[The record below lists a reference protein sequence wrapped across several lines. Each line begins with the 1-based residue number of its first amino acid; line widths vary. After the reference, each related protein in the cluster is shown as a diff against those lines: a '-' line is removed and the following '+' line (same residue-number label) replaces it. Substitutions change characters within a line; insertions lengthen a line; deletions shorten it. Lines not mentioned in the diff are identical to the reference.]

1 MRVFLASVL
10 LCATLAF
17 GDQPVADQS
26 TAEHAA
32 DRTAIETVINALKT
46 AKPVSVL
53 FTADADSDLA
63 QLNAAQSAMTEA
75 ARQPWSEAMP
85 PKLVIDSI
93 RFVTADGVNVNVA
106 IVNAENRQITSTM
119 VRRTP
124 VLLVMRR
131 EGSSWKIASLRMLT
145 ASPVF

>member
-1 MRVFLASVL
+1 MRVLLASAL
-10 LCATLAF
+10 LCSTLAF
-17 GDQPVADQS
+17 GDQP
-26 TAEHAA
+26 A
-32 DRTAIETVINALKT
+32 DRTAIETVINSLKT

-63 QLNAAQSAMTEA
+63 QLDAAQSAMAEA

-93 RFVTADGVNVNVA
+93 RFVTADVA
-106 IVNAENRQITSTM
+106 IVNAANRQITSTM

-131 EGSSWKIASLRMLT
+131 EDSGWKIASLRMLT
-145 ASPVF
+145 ASPVL

>member
-26 TAEHAA
+26 TTEHAA
-32 DRTAIETVINALKT
+32 DRTAIETVINSLKT

-93 RFVTADGVNVNVA
+93 RFVTADVA
-106 IVNAENRQITSTM
+106 VVNAANLQITSTM

-131 EGSSWKIASLRMLT
+131 EGSGWKIASLRMLT
-145 ASPVF
+145 VSPVL